1 MKHLQLIFAAAVITC
16 ALTSSTFAGDIG
28 VGRSTA
34 GDIGVGQ
41 AVAAGDIGVG
51 RVAATGDIGVGKAE
65 AREGFDSQS
74 SSSEFILTA
83 MLNTLQNLLPLF

>member
-41 AVAAGDIGVG
+41 AV
-51 RVAATGDIGVGKAE
+51 VAGDIGVGKAK
-65 AREGFDSQS
+65 AREGSNSQS

-83 MLNTLQNLLPLF
+83 MLNTLQNLLSLF

>member
-1 MKHLQLIFAAAVITC
+1 MKHLQRIFAAAVITC

-34 GDIGVGQ
+34 GDIGVGKPV
-41 AVAAGDIGVG
+41 VA
-51 RVAATGDIGVGKAE
+51 GDIGVGKAE

-74 SSSEFILTA
+74 SSSEFILTI